1 MAAQKKIPKRSEVD
15 KQYTWATEDLFA
27 TDELWEKALED
38 AKKYIPMAETYKG
51 RLGESADTLYGF
63 LKARDEANLKI
74 GRLANYAMRKS
85 DEDTANSFYNAMKG
99 KLMSYL
105 VANESA
111 YAFVTPEI
119 IAIDDTKLDGF
130 MQQKPELKEY

>member
-27 TDELWEKALED
+27 TDELWEGALED
-38 AKKYIPMAETYKG
+38 AKKYIPMAEAYKG
-51 RLGESADTLYGF
+51 RLGEGADTLYGF

-85 DEDTANSFYNAMKG
+85 DEDTANSLYNAMKG
-99 KLMSYL
+99 KLMSFL
-105 VANESA
+105 VAYESA
-111 YAFVTPEI
+111 YSFVVPEI
-119 IAIDDTKLDGF
+119 IAIDDAKLEAFKIGRAHV
-130 MQQKPELKEY
+130 

>member
-38 AKKYIPMAETYKG
+38 AKKYIPMAEAYKG

-63 LKARDEANLKI
+63 LKARDEPI
-74 GRLANYAMRKS
+74 
-85 DEDTANSFYNAMKG
+85 
-99 KLMSYL
+99 
-105 VANESA
+105 
-111 YAFVTPEI
+111 
-119 IAIDDTKLDGF
+119 
-130 MQQKPELKEY
+130 